1 MKKFLIAGSS
11 LAAVA
16 AAGSAGAVDV
26 TLGGSIDMGVDFGLG
41 KAAGEMA
48 ITDTHNKITLKL
60 SAAGTTDGGLK
71 YGGSFGMGTD
81 AELSFAPYAHDGKKY
96 LVKATQEGP
105 TDIIG
110 NARAVSGGAT
120 VGGASGG
127 NIVAVKINSDWVS
140 VGDTQTAYKY
150 PSSGN
155 FQSTNICKIAG
166 YFEGVESGSTTIAL
180 YESGQQALGPVGSLG
195 GIFGPGPESVVVG
208 PTPGPESYLPYGVAV
223 ARDDGAGSWDA
234 VQTLVGGFAIS
245 KSGTAENGYLAAG
258 RVLAG
263 VSPDFAGY
271 LAASALV
278 ESNVSGLS
286 VGFVVEGA
294 RVLFPLAASNESITV
309 REKARVTV
317 KPSIPSA
324 AKGDKSTPYQPQ
336 VTYVVDSAAVYAG
349 PFMEVQLASSTT
361 KMVVGAVCVAGI
373 EASET
378 VYHMN
383 NKSKVVTATDA
394 SIYIEGGFGK
404 LTLQTGDYAGAVSA
418 IGGAGDV
425 AGIDADGLV
434 VVASGLGMMGANP
447 YLAMDLAAG
456 SSVGAIEM
464 AAGGSINFAGMSGAM
479 DIQLADGGLAS
490 VIGTEI
496 SGWDLGLTYQ
506 MGDMALAFATDSE
519 NDWGLSASM
528 AVAGFGVDAVF
539 SSEGTGDHEKSGIM
553 YSVTASTS
561 LNGFGLSIG
570 VDQGLEPTIGL
581 SYALGALSLY
591 AGYDASETGGTA
603 GAKLSF

>member
-1 MKKFLIAGSS
+1 MRA
-11 LAAVA
+11 
-16 AAGSAGAVDV
+16 SAG
-26 TLGGSIDMGVDFGLG
+26 G
-41 KAAGEMA
+41 A
-48 ITDTHNKITLKL
+48 ITDVLPIETGYLPAGRL
-60 SAAGTTDGGLK
+60 GAAGTAASWSVAQFGSGLAL
-71 YGGSFGMGTD
+71 TD
-81 AELSFAPYAHDGKKY
+81 ALTVAGVG
-96 LVKATQEGP
+96 VK
-105 TDIIG
+105 
-110 NARAVSGGAT
+110 R
-120 VGGASGG
+120 
-127 NIVAVKINSDWVS
+127 
-140 VGDTQTAYKY
+140 
-150 PSSGN
+150 
-155 FQSTNICKIAG
+155 
-166 YFEGVESGSTTIAL
+166 TIASDETIA
-180 YESGQQALGPVGSLG
+180 ES
-195 GIFGPGPESVVVG
+195 
-208 PTPGPESYLPYGVAV
+208 
-223 ARDDGAGSWDA
+223 
-234 VQTLVGGFAIS
+234 
-245 KSGTAENGYLAAG
+245 AA
-258 RVLAG
+258 
-263 VSPDFAGY
+263 
-271 LAASALV
+271 
-278 ESNVSGLS
+278 NK
-286 VGFVVEGA
+286 EGA
-294 RVLFPLAASNESITV
+294 IAIGKFS
-309 REKARVTV
+309 VTV
-317 KPSIPSA
+317 KSKISEA
-324 AKGDKSTPYQPQ
+324 DKGPKSTPYQPE
-336 VTYVVDSAAVYAG
+336 VTYVVTSAAVYLG

-361 KMVVGAVCVAGI
+361 KMVVGAVCVEGI
-373 EASET
+373 DASET

-570 VDQGLEPTIGL
+570 VDQGLEPTVGL
-581 SYALGALSLY
+581 SYSLGALSLY

>member
-16 AAGSAGAVDV
+16 AAGSASAVDV
-26 TLGGSIDMGVDFGLG
+26 TLGGSIDMGVEFGVG
-41 KAAGEMA
+41 KASPSDLA
-48 ITDTHNKITLKL
+48 IGSAFNKISL
-60 SAAGTTDGGLK
+60 SIAAAGTTDAGMK
-71 YGGSFGMGTD
+71 YGGSFTLGT
-81 AELSFAPYAHDGKKY
+81 AGELEFNAYDNNGAKALLKKT
-96 LVKATQEGP
+96 VAGA
-105 TDIIG
+105 TDIEAAAF
-110 NARAVSGGAT
+110 NVSGGGAVAAADI
-120 VGGASGG
+120 VG
-127 NIVAVKINSDWVS
+127 VKINSSWRS
-140 VGDTQTAYKY
+140 VGATQTGYALTQAGMGAENVCKLAGIGTVTGTNG
-150 PSSGN
+150 SRDLTASG
-155 FQSTNICKIAG
+155 G
-166 YFEGVESGSTTIAL
+166 
-180 YESGQQALGPVGSLG
+180 
-195 GIFGPGPESVVVG
+195 
-208 PTPGPESYLPYGVAV
+208 YLPA
-223 ARDDGAGSWDA
+223 
-234 VQTLVGGFAIS
+234 QQLT
-245 KSGTAENGYLAAG
+245 SGTAAASGIAASITTNAGGADAAG
-258 RVLAG
+258 TVAAFVDDG
-263 VSPDFAGY
+263 SDDFNATVAN
-271 LAASALV
+271 AA
-278 ESNVSGLS
+278 
-286 VGFVVEGA
+286 
-294 RVLFPLAASNESITV
+294 I
-309 REKARVTV
+309 
-317 KPSIPSA
+317 
-324 AKGDKSTPYQPQ
+324 YM
-336 VTYVVDSAAVYAG
+336 G
-349 PFMEVQLASSTT
+349 PFAEVKLQSSST
-361 KMVVGAVCVAGI
+361 KMIVGAVCVEGVD
-373 EASET
+373 ASAT
-378 VYHMN
+378 NYFMDN
-383 NKSKVVTATDA
+383 ASKVVTASDA
-394 SIYIEGGFGK
+394 SIFNEGGFGK

-570 VDQGLEPTIGL
+570 VDQGLEPTVGL

>member
-26 TLGGSIDMGVDFGLG
+26 TLGGSIDMGVEYGVG
-41 KAAGEMA
+41 KAAGEFA
-48 ITDTHNKITLKL
+48 IGDAYNKVSLKI

-71 YGGSFGMGTD
+71 YGGSFGLGTD
-81 AELSFAPYAHDGKKY
+81 AELSFAPYENGGKKY
-96 LVKATQEGP
+96 LVKATQSGP

-110 NARAVSGGAT
+110 NIRAVSGGAT

-127 NIVAVKINSDWVS
+127 DIVAVKINSAWAS
-140 VGDTQTAYKY
+140 VGGTQTAYKY
-150 PSSGN
+150 QSSGN
-155 FQSTNICKIAG
+155 FQSTNICKLAG
-166 YFEGVESGSTTIAL
+166 QANESFPPTVANANTSFGAMRASA
-180 YESGQQALGPVGSLG
+180 G
-195 GIFGPGPESVVVG
+195 GAITDVLQIETG
-208 PTPGPESYLPYGVAV
+208 YLPAGRLGAAGTDASWSVAAGGAGFAV
-223 ARDDGAGSWDA
+223 ADA
-234 VQTLVGGFAIS
+234 LTV
-245 KSGTAENGYLAAG
+245 
-258 RVLAG
+258 AG
-263 VSPDFAGY
+263 VGVKRTITADEVVAAAAANKAG
-271 LAASALV
+271 AIAI
-278 ESNVSGLS
+278 GK
-286 VGFVVEGA
+286 FD
-294 RVLFPLAASNESITV
+294 I
-309 REKARVTV
+309 TV
-317 KPSIPSA
+317 KPSIPEVTKNAESNL
-324 AKGDKSTPYQPQ
+324 GKSTPYQPQ
-336 VTYVVDSAAVYAG
+336 VTYVVSSAAVYLG

-506 MGDMALAFATDSE
+506 MGDLALAFATDSE

-528 AVAGFGVDAVF
+528 DVAGFGVDAVF

-570 VDQGLEPTIGL
+570 VDQGLEPTVGL
-581 SYALGALSLY
+581 SYSLGALSLY

>member
-1 MKKFLIAGSS
+1 VKIEAGY
-11 LAAVA
+11 LP
-16 AAGSAGAVDV
+16 AGR
-26 TLGGSIDMGVDFGLG
+26 LG
-41 KAAGEMA
+41 
-48 ITDTHNKITLKL
+48 
-60 SAAGTTDGGLK
+60 AAGTADSWSVAQF
-71 YGGSFGMGTD
+71 GSGF
-81 AELSFAPYAHDGKKY
+81 
-96 LVKATQEGP
+96 
-105 TDIIG
+105 
-110 NARAVSGGAT
+110 
-120 VGGASGG
+120 
-127 NIVAVKINSDWVS
+127 
-140 VGDTQTAYKY
+140 
-150 PSSGN
+150 
-155 FQSTNICKIAG
+155 
-166 YFEGVESGSTTIAL
+166 
-180 YESGQQALGPVGSLG
+180 
-195 GIFGPGPESVVVG
+195 
-208 PTPGPESYLPYGVAV
+208 AV
-223 ARDDGAGSWDA
+223 ADA
-234 VQTLVGGFAIS
+234 LTV
-245 KSGTAENGYLAAG
+245 
-258 RVLAG
+258 AG
-263 VSPDFAGY
+263 VGVKRTITADEVIAES
-271 LAASALV
+271 AA
-278 ESNVSGLS
+278 NK
-286 VGFVVEGA
+286 EGA
-294 RVLFPLAASNESITV
+294 IAIGKFS
-309 REKARVTV
+309 VTV
-317 KPSIPSA
+317 KSSIPEA
-324 AKGDKSTPYQPQ
+324 AKGSKSTPYQPQ
-336 VTYVVDSAAVYAG
+336 VEYVVTSAAVYLG

-361 KMVVGAVCVAGI
+361 KMVVGAVCVEGI
-373 EASET
+373 DASET

-570 VDQGLEPTIGL
+570 VDQGLEPTVGL
-581 SYALGALSLY
+581 SYSLGALSLY

>member
-41 KAAGEMA
+41 KAAREMA

-60 SAAGTTDGGLK
+60 SVAGTTDGGLK

-81 AELSFAPYAHDGKKY
+81 AELSFAPYAHDGQKY

-166 YFEGVESGSTTIAL
+166 RGAVRSSGMVWRGDSEVAVDSTTAPVYLPAGRFSLRSFSGAISGSTLDA
-180 YESGQQALGPVGSLG
+180 A
-195 GIFGPGPESVVVG
+195 
-208 PTPGPESYLPYGVAV
+208 PTVSTTTTEPFTARNILTGVETPM
-223 ARDDGAGSWDA
+223 GAKA
-234 VQTLVGGFAIS
+234 QITR
-245 KSGTAENGYLAAG
+245 GTAVNVYVTSTAFVSRYYNG
-258 RVLAG
+258 
-263 VSPDFAGY
+263 
-271 LAASALV
+271 
-278 ESNVSGLS
+278 N
-286 VGFVVEGA
+286 
-294 RVLFPLAASNESITV
+294 
-309 REKARVTV
+309 KAQVTV
-317 KPSIPSA
+317 KPSIESA
-324 AKGDKSTPYQPQ
+324 AKGPKSTPYQPK
-336 VTYVVDSAAVYAG
+336 VEYVVTSAAVYLG

-361 KMVVGAVCVAGI
+361 KMVVGAVCVEGI

-383 NKSKVVTATDA
+383 NKSKVVTAGSA
-394 SIYIEGGFGK
+394 SIYVEGGFGK
-404 LTLQTGDYAGAVSA
+404 LTLQSGDYSGAVSA
-418 IGGAGDV
+418 IGGAGDE

-434 VVASGLGMMGANP
+434 VVASGVGVFGANP
-447 YLAMDLAAG
+447 YLAMDLAEG
-456 SSVGAIEM
+456 SNPGSVEL
-464 AAGGSINFAGMSGAM
+464 AAGGSF
-479 DIQLADGGLAS
+479 DFGGLSAAVDLGLAGGLDS
-490 VIGTEI
+490 LIGTEI
-496 SGWDLGLTYQ
+496 GAWDLGLSYQ
-506 MGDMALAFATDSE
+506 MGDLALAAATDSD
-519 NDWGLSASM
+519 NDWGLKASM
-528 AVAGFGVDAVF
+528 ALAGFAVSTTF
-539 SSEGTGDHEKSGIM
+539 TSEGAADHEKSGIM
-553 YSVTASTS
+553 YSVSASTS

-570 VDQGLEPTIGL
+570 FDQGLQPSVGV
-581 SYALGALSLY
+581 SYSLGALGLS
-591 AGYDASETGGTA
+591 AGYDASENGGKL
-603 GAKLSF
+603 GATLSF

>member
-26 TLGGSIDMGVDFGLG
+26 TLGGSIDMGVDFGIG

-48 ITDTHNKITLKL
+48 ITDTHNKISLKI

-81 AELSFAPYAHDGKKY
+81 GELSFAPYAHDGQKY

-120 VGGASGG
+120 VGGHSGG

-155 FQSTNICKIAG
+155 FQSTNICK
-166 YFEGVESGSTTIAL
+166 
-180 YESGQQALGPVGSLG
+180 
-195 GIFGPGPESVVVG
+195 
-208 PTPGPESYLPYGVAV
+208 
-223 ARDDGAGSWDA
+223 
-234 VQTLVGGFAIS
+234 
-245 KSGTAENGYLAAG
+245 
-258 RVLAG
+258 LAG
-263 VSPDFAGY
+263 QANESMTSDVGNINTVFGAMRASAGGAITDVVKIEAGY
-271 LAASALV
+271 LPAGRLGAAGTADSWSVAQYGSGFAVTDALTVAGVGVKRTIASDETIAESAA
-278 ESNVSGLS
+278 NK
-286 VGFVVEGA
+286 EGA
-294 RVLFPLAASNESITV
+294 IAIGKFS
-309 REKARVTV
+309 VTV
-317 KPSIPSA
+317 KSKISEA
-324 AKGDKSTPYQPQ
+324 DKGPKSTPYQPE
-336 VTYVVDSAAVYAG
+336 VTYVVTSAAVYLG

-361 KMVVGAVCVAGI
+361 KMVVGAVCVEGI
-373 EASET
+373 DASET

-570 VDQGLEPTIGL
+570 VDQGLEPTVGL
-581 SYALGALSLY
+581 SYSLGALSLY

>member
-1 MKKFLIAGSS
+1 VDITSYSYFPAGQAYFSS
-11 LAAVA
+11 DDA
-16 AAGSAGAVDV
+16 
-26 TLGGSIDMGVDFGLG
+26 
-41 KAAGEMA
+41 
-48 ITDTHNKITLKL
+48 KIGMF
-60 SAAGTTDGGLK
+60 GTTDDDNGWRIE
-71 YGGSFGMGTD
+71 
-81 AELSFAPYAHDGKKY
+81 A
-96 LVKATQEGP
+96 
-105 TDIIG
+105 
-110 NARAVSGGAT
+110 NA
-120 VGGASGG
+120 
-127 NIVAVKINSDWVS
+127 SDV
-140 VGDTQTAYKY
+140 D
-150 PSSGN
+150 
-155 FQSTNICKIAG
+155 
-166 YFEGVESGSTTIAL
+166 
-180 YESGQQALGPVGSLG
+180 
-195 GIFGPGPESVVVG
+195 
-208 PTPGPESYLPYGVAV
+208 
-223 ARDDGAGSWDA
+223 
-234 VQTLVGGFAIS
+234 
-245 KSGTAENGYLAAG
+245 
-258 RVLAG
+258 
-263 VSPDFAGY
+263 
-271 LAASALV
+271 ASADSMGYKWEV
-278 ESNVSGLS
+278 
-286 VGFVVEGA
+286 
-294 RVLFPLAASNESITV
+294 
-309 REKARVTV
+309 KV
-317 KPSIPSA
+317 KPSIPEA
-324 AKGDKSTPYQPQ
+324 DKGPKSTPYQPQ
-336 VTYVVDSAAVYAG
+336 VEYVVTSAAVYLG

-361 KMVVGAVCVAGI
+361 KMVVGAVCVEGI
-373 EASET
+373 DASET

-570 VDQGLEPTIGL
+570 VDQGLEPTVGL
-581 SYALGALSLY
+581 SYSLGALSLY